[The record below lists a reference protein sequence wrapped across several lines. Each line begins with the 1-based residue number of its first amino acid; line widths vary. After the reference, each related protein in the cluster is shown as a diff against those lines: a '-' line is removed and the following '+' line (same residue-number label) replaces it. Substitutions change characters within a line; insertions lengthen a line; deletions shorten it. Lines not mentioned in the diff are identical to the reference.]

1 MEYSLNYLNKK
12 SNLKNLTLTYFTD
25 KLNLIGFEVDDIFIN
40 KLKNINYCN
49 TISLL
54 LKIPS
59 NREDL
64 LIESFL
70 ENELKTIFLFEF
82 YNTWKILKKDYLF
95 LLNEIYIKYK
105 PLNVNVVKDDFN
117 ATIYYK
123 IQIENYIELE
133 SPQWVKNKLEN
144 NGFIS
149 QNLLSDLLLLTNF
162 EHGSTISLVKSTD
175 KNNLYIEKTNK
186 IEQFKDLNNSLI
198 EVPKETLVLKSNDE
212 ILSILGYTI
221 QKIVKTTNK
230 FELEYIYYDIHKN
243 ILKLNTVNTKLSL
256 RYLRKNYLE
265 NYKKGFERLLSLIEL
280 LTPFKINSNIAFLQ
294 NKVINLEPLK
304 IIKLK
309 KLKLKN
315 ILNLN
320 ELDLKVF
327 KSAGLEIICQ
337 TPGDLYFNIPIFRN
351 DLEREIDLIEEY
363 SRFIG
368 YKNFEQI
375 KPVKNIVF
383 SKRKPKNIS
392 FIKQYLLNNHFFEVF
407 TNSLIDNDF
416 NNTNHIKLTNPLNK
430 ELALLRTELIS
441 NLISILENSLRS
453 GFFQKRFFEIG
464 RVFKNHEGKIIEQE
478 ILGSIFQLDKTVN
491 VDTDWFY
498 AKGVLENLL
507 KNFGLDDY
515 HFEFFENKEKN
526 YHPTRSIL
534 IKSKNKII
542 AKFGELHPQLRQNIL
557 TKNPIYIFEVNLIYL
572 KSFKLNSKIKIY
584 NDSSKYPQITKDLSF
599 VINKETNLYQIKEF
613 IKKILPNL
621 KEISFF
627 DLYFNKQEKKVV
639 SVGITLKFQS
649 KTSTL
654 VNEVIE
660 KEIEELKI
668 KLLKEFNIE
677 FKT

>member
-1 MEYSLNYLNKK
+1 MEYSLNYLNQK
-12 SNLKNLTLTYFTD
+12 SNLKDLTLTSFID
-25 KLNLIGFEVDDIFIN
+25 KMNLIGFEVDDIFIN
-40 KLKNINYCN
+40 KLKNTNYCN

-54 LKIPS
+54 MKIPS

-95 LLNEIYIKYK
+95 VLNEIYINYK
-105 PLNVNVVKDDFN
+105 PLIINFIKDDFN
-117 ATIYYK
+117 ATVYYK
-123 IQIENYIELE
+123 IQIENYTELE
-133 SPQWVKNKLEN
+133 APQWIKNKLEN
-144 NGFIS
+144 NGLIS
-149 QNLLSDLLLLTNF
+149 QNLLSDLLALTNF
-162 EHGSTISLVKSTD
+162 EHGSTINLVKNND
-175 KNNLYIEKTNK
+175 KNNFYLEKTNK
-186 IEQFKDLNNSLI
+186 IEQFKDLNNNLI
-198 EVPKETLVLKSNDE
+198 EVPKEALVIKSNDE
-212 ILSILGYTI
+212 IFSVLGYTI
-221 QKIVKTTNK
+221 QKIVETNNK

-243 ILKLNTVNTKLSL
+243 LLKLNTVNTKLSL

-280 LTPFKINSNIAFLQ
+280 LTPFKINSSITLLES
-294 NKVINLEPLK
+294 KVINLNTLK

-320 ELDLKVF
+320 ELDLKIF

-337 TPGDLYFNIPIFRN
+337 TANDLYFNIPVFRN

-383 SKRKPKNIS
+383 SKRKPKSIS
-392 FIKQYLLNNHFFEVF
+392 FVKQYLLTNHFFEVF
-407 TNSLIDNDF
+407 TNSLIDNTF
-416 NNTNHIKLTNPLNK
+416 TNKNHIKLSNPLNK
-430 ELALLRTELIS
+430 ELAILRTELIS
-441 NLISILENSLRS
+441 NLLPIFENSLRS

-464 RVFKNHEGKIIEQE
+464 RVFKNHKGNIIEQE
-478 ILGSIFQLDKTVN
+478 ILGSIFQLDKNGN

-498 AKGVLENLL
+498 ARGILETLL
-507 KNFGLDDY
+507 KNFGLEDY
-515 HFEFFENKEKN
+515 HFEFFQMKEKN

-534 IKSKNKII
+534 IKSKDKII
-542 AKFGELHPQLRQNIL
+542 AKFGELHPQIRKNIL
-557 TKNPIYIFEVNLIYL
+557 TKSPIYIFEVNLIYL
-572 KSFKLNSKIKIY
+572 KSFKLNSKIKIH

-627 DLYFNKQEKKVV
+627 DLYFNKLEKKVV
-639 SVGITLKFQS
+639 SVGISLKFQS
-649 KTSTL
+649 KTTTL
-654 VNEVIE
+654 VNEIIE
-660 KEIEELKI
+660 KEIEDLKM
-668 KLLKEFNIE
+668 KLLKQFNIE

>member
-12 SNLKNLTLTYFTD
+12 SNLKDLTLTYFTD

-40 KLKNINYCN
+40 KLKNTNYCN

-95 LLNEIYIKYK
+95 LLNQIYIKYK
-105 PLNVNVVKDDFN
+105 PLNLNLVRDDYN

-123 IQIENYIELE
+123 IQIENYIDLE

-149 QNLLSDLLLLTNF
+149 QNLLSDLLSLTNF
-162 EHGSTISLVKSTD
+162 EHGSTINLIKSTD
-175 KNNLYIEKTNK
+175 KNNLYLEKTNK

-280 LTPFKINSNIAFLQ
+280 LTPFKINSNITFLQ
-294 NKVINLEPLK
+294 TKVINLESLK

-337 TPGDLYFNIPIFRN
+337 TPSDLYFNIPIFRN

-375 KPVKNIVF
+375 KPLKNIVF

-453 GFFQKRFFEIG
+453 GFFQKKFFEIG

-491 VDTDWFY
+491 IDTDWFY
-498 AKGVLENLL
+498 AKGILENLL
-507 KNFGLDDY
+507 KNFGFDDY

-572 KSFKLNSKIKIY
+572 KTFKLNSKIKIY

-599 VINKETNLYQIKEF
+599 VIKKETNLYQIKEF

-627 DLYFNKQEKKVV
+627 DLYFNKQDKKVV

-649 KTSTL
+649 KTTTL

>member
-1 MEYSLNYLNKK
+1 MEYSLNYLNQK
-12 SNLKNLTLTYFTD
+12 SNLKDLTLTSFID
-25 KLNLIGFEVDDIFIN
+25 KMNLIGFEVDDIFIN
-40 KLKNINYCN
+40 KLKNTNYCN

-54 LKIPS
+54 MKIPS

-95 LLNEIYIKYK
+95 VLNEIYINYK
-105 PLNVNVVKDDFN
+105 PLIINFIKDDFN
-117 ATIYYK
+117 ATVYYK
-123 IQIENYIELE
+123 IQIENYTELE
-133 SPQWVKNKLEN
+133 SPQWIKNKLEN
-144 NGFIS
+144 NGLIS
-149 QNLLSDLLLLTNF
+149 QNLLSDLLTLTNF
-162 EHGSTISLVKSTD
+162 EHGSTINLVKSND
-175 KNNLYIEKTNK
+175 KNNFYIEKTNK
-186 IEQFKDLNNSLI
+186 IKQFKDLNNNLI
-198 EVPKETLVLKSNDE
+198 EVPKETLVIKSNDE
-212 ILSILGYTI
+212 ILSVLGYTI
-221 QKIVKTTNK
+221 QKIVETNNK

-243 ILKLNTVNTKLSL
+243 LLKLNTVNTKLSL

-280 LTPFKINSNIAFLQ
+280 LTPFKINSNITLLES
-294 NKVINLEPLK
+294 KVINLNTLK

-320 ELDLKVF
+320 ELDLKIF

-337 TPGDLYFNIPIFRN
+337 TANDLYFNIPVFRN

-383 SKRKPKNIS
+383 SKRKPKSIS
-392 FIKQYLLNNHFFEVF
+392 FVKQYLLTNHFFEVF
-407 TNSLIDNDF
+407 TNSLIDNTF
-416 NNTNHIKLTNPLNK
+416 TNKNHIKLSNPLNK
-430 ELALLRTELIS
+430 ELAILRTELIS
-441 NLISILENSLRS
+441 NLLPIFENSLRS

-464 RVFKNHEGKIIEQE
+464 RVFKNHKGNIIEQE
-478 ILGSIFQLDKTVN
+478 ILGSIFQLDKNGN

-498 AKGVLENLL
+498 ARGILETLL
-507 KNFGLDDY
+507 KNFGLEDY
-515 HFEFFENKEKN
+515 HFEFFQMKEKN

-534 IKSKNKII
+534 IKSKDKII
-542 AKFGELHPQLRQNIL
+542 AKFGELHPQIRKNIL
-557 TKNPIYIFEVNLIYL
+557 TKSPIYIFEVNLIYL
-572 KSFKLNSKIKIY
+572 KSFKLNSKIKIH

-627 DLYFNKQEKKVV
+627 DLYFNKLEKKVV
-639 SVGITLKFQS
+639 SVGISLKFQS
-649 KTSTL
+649 KTTTL
-654 VNEVIE
+654 VNEIIE
-660 KEIEELKI
+660 KEIEDLKM
-668 KLLKEFNIE
+668 KLLKQFNIE